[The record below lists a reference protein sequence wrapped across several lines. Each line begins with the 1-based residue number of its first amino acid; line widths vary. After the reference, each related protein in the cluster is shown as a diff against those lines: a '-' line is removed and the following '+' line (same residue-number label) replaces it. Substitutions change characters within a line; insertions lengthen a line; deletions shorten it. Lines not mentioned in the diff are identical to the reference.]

1 MGNERGPVGLIAAR
15 GRKLSVTAPHHR
27 RSAWKT
33 IVAAVAAITLLSRI
47 GYGHA
52 QLLNPPALVGQVLEE
67 YRVAL
72 ENKDLDQLAALYVVF
87 SARQRHALREYLENA
102 AGLTVELADVAVAP
116 LGDAIAVSYTRRD
129 HFIDRESG
137 KPQRLEVRL
146 TKILVP
152 ENGGWKITDGL

>member
-1 MGNERGPVGLIAAR
+1 MSRAR
-15 GRKLSVTAPHHR
+15 SCSWAR
-27 RSAWKT
+27 
-33 IVAAVAAITLLSRI
+33 IVAAAAAVTLLSRI

-52 QLLNPPALVGQVLEE
+52 QLLEPPAPVGQLLEE

-72 ENKDLDQLAALYVVF
+72 EQKDLNHLAALYVTF
-87 SARQRHALREYLENA
+87 SARQREALHEYLQNA
-102 AGLTVELADVAVAP
+102 ADLTVELADVTVAP
-116 LGDAIAVSYTRRD
+116 LGDAVAVSYTRRD

-152 ENGGWKITDGL
+152 DNGGWKITDGL

>member
-1 MGNERGPVGLIAAR
+1 MRVDRSCSRASN
-15 GRKLSVTAPHHR
+15 GRTPHVPAPHPR
-27 RSAWKT
+27 RSAWAK
-33 IVAAVAAITLLSRI
+33 IVAAVAAITLLSRV

-52 QLLNPPALVGQVLEE
+52 QLLNPPAPVGQVLEE

-72 ENKDLDQLAALYVVF
+72 ENKDLDHLVGLYVVF
-87 SARQRHALREYLENA
+87 SARQRQALHEYLENA
-102 AGLTVELADVAVAP
+102 AGLTVELADITVAP
-116 LGDAIAVSYTRRD
+116 LGDAVAVSYTRRD

-152 ENGGWKITDGL
+152 DNGGWKITDGL

>member
-1 MGNERGPVGLIAAR
+1 MSSGRSCRWAR
-15 GRKLSVTAPHHR
+15 T
-27 RSAWKT
+27 
-33 IVAAVAAITLLSRI
+33 VAAVAAITLLSRI

-52 QLLNPPALVGQVLEE
+52 QLLDPPAPVGQVLEE

-72 ENKDLDQLAALYVVF
+72 EHKDLDHLAALYVTF
-87 SARQRHALREYLENA
+87 STRQREALREYLQNA
-102 AGLTVELADVAVAP
+102 AGLTVELADVTVAP
-116 LGDAIAVSYTRRD
+116 LGDAVAVSYTRRD

-152 ENGGWKITDGL
+152 DDGGWKITDGL

>member
-1 MGNERGPVGLIAAR
+1 M
-15 GRKLSVTAPHHR
+15 SSR
-27 RSAWKT
+27 RRQRRAWPK
-33 IVAAVAAITLLSRI
+33 IVAAAVAVTLLSRI

-52 QLLNPPALVGQVLEE
+52 QLLDPPAPVGQVLEE

-72 ENKDLDQLAALYVVF
+72 ENKNLDHLATLYVAF
-87 SARQRHALREYLENA
+87 SERQRDALRAYMENA
-102 AGLTVELADVAVAP
+102 TGLTVELADVTVAP
-116 LGDAIAVSYTRRD
+116 LGDGVAVTYTRRD

-152 ENGGWKITDGL
+152 DNGGWKITDGL

>member
-1 MGNERGPVGLIAAR
+1 MRGAPPADR
-15 GRKLSVTAPHHR
+15 GQTRVTAPHRHR
-27 RSAWKT
+27 SGWAK
-33 IVAAVAAITLLSRI
+33 IVAAVAALTLLSRI

-52 QLLNPPALVGQVLEE
+52 QLLNPPAPVGQVLQE

-72 ENKDLDQLAALYVVF
+72 ENKDLDQLAGLYIAF
-87 SARQRHALREYLENA
+87 SPRQRQALQEYLEIA
-102 AGLTVELADVAVAP
+102 AGLTVELADVTVAP
-116 LGDAIAVSYTRRD
+116 LGDAVAVTYTRRD

-152 ENGGWKITDGL
+152 DNGGWKITDGL

>member
-1 MGNERGPVGLIAAR
+1 MS
-15 GRKLSVTAPHHR
+15 GRLRH
-27 RSAWKT
+27 SAWPR
-33 IVAAVAAITLLSRI
+33 IVAAVVAITLLSRI

-52 QLLNPPALVGQVLEE
+52 QLIAPPPPVSQVLEE

-72 ENKDLDQLAALYVVF
+72 ENKDLDQLAALYVSF
-87 SARQRHALREYLENA
+87 SERQRRALHEYMENA
-102 AGLTVELADVAVAP
+102 AGLTVELADVTVAP
-116 LGDAIAVSYTRRD
+116 LGDAVAVTYTRRD

-152 ENGGWKITDGL
+152 DDGGWKITDGL

>member
-1 MGNERGPVGLIAAR
+1 MSGAAPAAAGHAR
-15 GRKLSVTAPHHR
+15 RIFPHP
-27 RSAWKT
+27 RSGWAKV
-33 IVAAVAAITLLSRI
+33 VAAVAAFTLLSRI

-52 QLLNPPALVGQVLEE
+52 QLLNPPAPIGQVLEE

-72 ENKDLDQLAALYVVF
+72 ENKDLDQLAGLYVAF
-87 SARQRHALREYLENA
+87 SARQRQALHEYLANA
-102 AGLTVELADVAVAP
+102 AGLTVELADVTVAP
-116 LGDAIAVSYTRRD
+116 LGDAVAVTYTRRD

-152 ENGGWKITDGL
+152 DNGGWKITDGL

>member
-1 MGNERGPVGLIAAR
+1 M
-15 GRKLSVTAPHHR
+15 SR
-27 RSAWKT
+27 RSAWPK
-33 IVAAVAAITLLSRI
+33 IVAGIAAITLLSRV

-52 QLLNPPALVGQVLEE
+52 QLLDPPAPVGQVLEE

-72 ENKDLDQLAALYVVF
+72 ENKNLDHLAALYVAF
-87 SARQRHALREYLENA
+87 SGRQREALREYMENA
-102 AGLTVELADVAVAP
+102 AGLTVELTDVTVAP
-116 LGDAIAVSYTRRD
+116 LGDAVAVTYTRRD

-152 ENGGWKITDGL
+152 DNGGWKITDGL

>member
-1 MGNERGPVGLIAAR
+1 MSGCR
-15 GRKLSVTAPHHR
+15 SSR
-27 RSAWKT
+27 RRVAWPK
-33 IVAAVAAITLLSRI
+33 IVAAVAAVTLLSRI

-52 QLLNPPALVGQVLEE
+52 QLLNPPAPVGQVLEE

-72 ENKDLDQLAALYVVF
+72 ENKDLDHLAALYVTF
-87 SARQRHALREYLENA
+87 SDRQRQALQAYMENA
-102 AGLTVELADVAVAP
+102 AGLTVELADVTVAP
-116 LGDAIAVSYTRRD
+116 LGDAVAVSYTRRD

-152 ENGGWKITDGL
+152 DDGGWKITDGL

>member
-1 MGNERGPVGLIAAR
+1 
-15 GRKLSVTAPHHR
+15 VTAPQHR
-27 RSAWKT
+27 RSPWAK
-33 IVAAVAAITLLSRI
+33 IVAAVAAITLLSRV

-52 QLLNPPALVGQVLEE
+52 QLLNPPAPVGQVLEE

-72 ENKDLDQLAALYVVF
+72 ENKDLDHLAALYVAF
-87 SARQRHALREYLENA
+87 SARQRVALHEYMENA
-102 AGLTVELADVAVAP
+102 AGLTVELADVTVAP
-116 LGDAIAVSYTRRD
+116 LGDAVAVTYTRRD

-152 ENGGWKITDGL
+152 DDGGWKITDGL

>member
-1 MGNERGPVGLIAAR
+1 MSGL
-15 GRKLSVTAPHHR
+15 HR
-27 RSAWKT
+27 RHSAWPRV
-33 IVAAVAAITLLSRI
+33 VAAVVALSLLSRI

-52 QLLNPPALVGQVLEE
+52 QLLAPPAPVGQVLEE

-72 ENKDLDQLAALYVVF
+72 ENKDLDQLAALYVTF
-87 SARQRHALREYLENA
+87 SDRQRQALRAYMENA
-102 AGLTVELADVAVAP
+102 AGLIVELSDVTVAP
-116 LGDAIAVSYTRRD
+116 LGDAIAVTYTRRD

-152 ENGGWKITDGL
+152 DSGGWKITDGL

>member
-1 MGNERGPVGLIAAR
+1 MSAALVVLTCR
-15 GRKLSVTAPHHR
+15 RLGVTAPHQR
-27 RSAWKT
+27 RSAWAK
-33 IVAAVAAITLLSRI
+33 IVAAVAAITLLSRV

-52 QLLNPPALVGQVLEE
+52 QLLNPPAPVSQVLEE

-72 ENKDLDQLAALYVVF
+72 ENKDLDQLTALYVVF
-87 SARQRHALREYLENA
+87 SARQRQALHEYLENA
-102 AGLTVELADVAVAP
+102 AGLTVELADVTVAP
-116 LGDAIAVSYTRRD
+116 LGDAVAVTYTRRD

-152 ENGGWKITDGL
+152 DNGAWKITDGL

>member
-1 MGNERGPVGLIAAR
+1 MRGAAPAAAGHAR
-15 GRKLSVTAPHHR
+15 FPHR
-27 RSAWKT
+27 RRSGWAK
-33 IVAAVAAITLLSRI
+33 IVAAVAAVTLLSRI

-52 QLLNPPALVGQVLEE
+52 QLLNPPAPVGQVLEE

-72 ENKDLDQLAALYVVF
+72 ENKDLDQLAGLYVEF
-87 SARQRHALREYLENA
+87 STRQREALHQYLENA
-102 AGLTVELADVAVAP
+102 AGLTVELADVTVAP
-116 LGDAIAVSYTRRD
+116 LGDAVAVTYTRRD

-152 ENGGWKITDGL
+152 DNGGWKITDGL